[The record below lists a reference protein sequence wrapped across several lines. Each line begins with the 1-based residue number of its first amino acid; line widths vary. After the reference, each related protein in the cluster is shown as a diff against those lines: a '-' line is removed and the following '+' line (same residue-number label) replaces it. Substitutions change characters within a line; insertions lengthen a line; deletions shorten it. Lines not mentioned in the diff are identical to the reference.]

1 MKVASALAEKPRAR
15 IKAFAKL
22 RREWDFESN
31 IAKLESNNLNIAV
44 ARESKVTWDDYKVCT
59 RCCGFF
65 PKRTITKHLK
75 LCYRDT
81 AESVKSIEGLRD
93 SRMFLASA
101 LISDE
106 KYKSFR
112 SEIIGRMSCDE
123 HLVLIKNDE
132 LLMLHGYT
140 MFQKSWSSRFDNISK
155 KLRNIARL
163 ISEFRKMH
171 NTTISAAELID
182 PSQWENIIS
191 CMKKLVKHV
200 GCEHVSIPT
209 LLLRLGRSLAD
220 LASAKRILG
229 SKSKNKGMVENAWDF
244 IELHEDEWNV
254 YANQALATLVVKKD
268 KTPELILLGEDLKT
282 LPELI
287 LRELQKMMN
296 AFKGK
301 YLKKVFYLQ
310 RWVSVSTK
318 ACFTA
323 YYYI

>member
-1 MKVASALAEKPRAR
+1 MHWYE
-15 IKAFAKL
+15 IK
-22 RREWDFESN
+22 
-31 IAKLESNNLNIAV
+31 
-44 ARESKVTWDDYKVCT
+44 
-59 RCCGFF
+59 
-65 PKRTITKHLK
+65 
-75 LCYRDT
+75 
-81 AESVKSIEGLRD
+81 
-93 SRMFLASA
+93 
-101 LISDE
+101 

-112 SEIIGRMSCDE
+112 SEIIGCMSCDE
-123 HLVLIKNDE
+123 HLFLIKNDE

-140 MFQKSWSSRFDNISK
+140 MFQKSGSSRFDNISK
-155 KLRNIARL
+155 KLRNVARL

-171 NTTISAAELID
+171 NTTISAVELID

-229 SKSKNKGMVENAWDF
+229 SKSKNKGMVENARDF

-254 YANQALATLVVKKD
+254 YANHALATLVVKKD
-268 KTPELILLGEDLKT
+268 KTPELILLAEDLKT
-282 LPELI
+282 LREFI

-301 YLKKVFYLQ
+301 YLKSFLSAEMSFRV
-310 RWVSVSTK
+310 
-318 ACFTA
+318 
-323 YYYI
+323 